1 MNIVIISGTI
11 VSNINFKFIYNR
23 YRKKS
28 KYTSIASFYIE
39 LENAS
44 IIKIYGYDNM
54 ADFMYKNC
62 KFGNKVIC
70 DRIIDNDGNV
80 AIKEAEKLEH

>member
-1 MNIVIISGTI
+1 
-11 VSNINFKFIYNR
+11 
-23 YRKKS
+23 
-28 KYTSIASFYIE
+28 
-39 LENAS
+39 
-44 IIKIYGYDNM
+44 M

-70 DRIIDNDGNV
+70 DGIIDNDGNV